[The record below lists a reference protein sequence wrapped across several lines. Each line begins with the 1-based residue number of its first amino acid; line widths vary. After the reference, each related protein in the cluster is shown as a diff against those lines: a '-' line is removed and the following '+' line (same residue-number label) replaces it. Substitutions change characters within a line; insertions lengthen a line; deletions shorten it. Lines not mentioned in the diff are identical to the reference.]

1 MTVLQA
7 FIALMCFV
15 MRTFPFAAAVVI
27 RSANG
32 NTFNVGNPYS
42 IAVLLGMT
50 FRSSGR
56 SGRCTSFLFCLDLGT
71 TRLDLLSHDS
81 RVFKG

>member
-7 FIALMCFV
+7 FVALMCFV

-32 NTFNVGNPYS
+32 NTFNVSNPHT
-42 IAVLLGMT
+42 IAVLLGLT

-56 SGRCTSFLFCLDLGT
+56 GRCTSFLFCLDLGT
-71 TRLDLLSHDS
+71 TRLDLLSQDS
-81 RVFKG
+81 SAFKG